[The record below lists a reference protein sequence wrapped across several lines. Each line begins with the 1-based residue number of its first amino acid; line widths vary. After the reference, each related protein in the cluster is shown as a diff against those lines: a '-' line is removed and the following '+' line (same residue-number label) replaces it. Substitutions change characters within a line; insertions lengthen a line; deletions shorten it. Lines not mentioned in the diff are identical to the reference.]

1 LPTFYSPKKG
11 HKATTTQAT
20 VTTAPDLQ
28 FLKERAFLMLK
39 KKKKKGRLFPI
50 IKTADLHLAS

>member
-39 KKKKKGRLFPI
+39 KKKKKEGCFPLLKLLTYI
-50 IKTADLHLAS
+50 